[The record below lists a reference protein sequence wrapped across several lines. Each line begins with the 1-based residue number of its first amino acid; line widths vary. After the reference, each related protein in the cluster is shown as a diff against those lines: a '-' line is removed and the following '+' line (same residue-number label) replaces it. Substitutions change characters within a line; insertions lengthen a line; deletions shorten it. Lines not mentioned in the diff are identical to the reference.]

1 MVKGPKDEEPTIRL
15 INSVVF
21 FSQSGGFAG
30 NAKAETFGFNSLPN
44 YYGPGA
50 DGPQIY
56 LLFYAN
62 PENILT
68 VVANESVNRLLSYTF
83 WEFKISNC
91 MLIICTA
98 IL

>member
-1 MVKGPKDEEPTIRL
+1 MVKGPKAEEPTIRL

-21 FSQSGGFAG
+21 FSQSGEFVG

-83 WEFKISNC
+83 
-91 MLIICTA
+91 
-98 IL
+98 